1 MAFEIVL
8 HRKRYTTTVK
18 FKNLL
23 DLALYVAYLRKK
35 RKEGDKGRQVSQL
48 WFRQRRVADAIELVY
63 SAAQEATRMTG
74 SSHGDGFLDA
84 VHWLLEAELR
94 ELLRGPGRRPKRA
107 EFLSWIGSANNVGGR
122 PRKLSFEDELGL
134 FARVYGAKAA
144 LATQPREP
152 SSTGSGSPLFDRWSG
167 YSHRNQVA
175 PTLATA
181 ISMVN
186 SRGGA
191 DYLDGEI
198 YTHDALVAL
207 GLSPSSAL
215 KKRLQ
220 RRRKESPF
228 KLPKTGG

>member
-23 DLALYVAYLRKK
+23 HLACYVAYLRKK
-35 RKEGDKGRQVSQL
+35 RKEDDKGRQVSQL
-48 WFRQRRVADAIELVY
+48 WFRQRQFRDAIELVY
-63 SAAQEATRMTG
+63 SAAQEASRITG
-74 SSHGDGFLDA
+74 SSHGDGFLGA
-84 VHWLLEAELR
+84 VHWLVEGELR
-94 ELLRGPGRRPKRA
+94 ELMRGPGRRSKRA
-107 EFLSWIGSANNVGGR
+107 GFLSRKRPVNNVGGR
-122 PRKLSFEDELGL
+122 PCKMSLEEELGL
-134 FARVYGAKAA
+134 VARVYGAKTA

-152 SSTGSGSPLFDRWSG
+152 SSSGSGSELYDRWSG
-167 YSHRNQVA
+167 YFPRNQVA

-186 SRGGA
+186 SRGGT
-191 DYLDGEI
+191 DYLNGEI
-198 YTHDALVAL
+198 STHDALVAL
-207 GLSPSSAL
+207 GLNPSSAL
-215 KKRLQ
+215 KKFLQ